1 MELRDLQ
8 ALVQPSDRKIL
19 LLVLDGLGGSP
30 MEAGGPTALETAA
43 TPHLDGLLRRG
54 GGGLHEPVAP
64 GITPGSGPG
73 HLALFGYDPLRYR
86 IGRGV
91 LEALGIGFELRD
103 RDVAARGNFCTVD
116 EDGVITDRR
125 AGRISTGAA
134 RPLVERLDRIE
145 VEGVE
150 VKVRPV
156 KEHRFLLVLR
166 FPEPVEA
173 DVSDTDPGRP
183 GQPPGEIRAAPEA
196 SGRAARAA
204 RAWLEG
210 AREALSGREPANM
223 VLLRGFSRRPDWPAF
238 PEVWGVR
245 SLAVAAYP
253 MYRGV
258 ARLVGMDA
266 VEVEDGLEPLAAT
279 LEEELPERDFVFLH
293 VKGTDRAG
301 EDGDFD
307 RKVSII
313 EEVDALVPRLV
324 DAGPDVVLV
333 TGDHATPARMRSHSW
348 HPVPFL
354 LAGGP
359 GPSARA
365 ERFGERECAGG
376 MHGLRRGRE
385 LMPLAMARSGR
396 LSRFGA

>member
-19 LLVLDGLGGSP
+19 LLVLDGLGGLP
-30 MEAGGPTALETAA
+30 MQPGGETALEAAA
-43 TPHLDGLLRRG
+43 TPNLDGLLRDG
-54 GGGLHEPVAP
+54 GAGLHEPVAP

-91 LEALGIGFELRD
+91 LEALGVGFDLREG
-103 RDVAARGNFCTVD
+103 DVAARGNFCTVAD
-116 EDGVITDRR
+116 DGTVTDRR
-125 AGRISTGAA
+125 AGRISTAEAA
-134 RPLVERLDRIE
+134 PLVERLDAVE

-150 VKVRPV
+150 VLVRPV

-173 DVSDTDPGRP
+173 DLSDTDPGRP
-183 GQPPGEIRAAPEA
+183 GEPPDEIRAASEA
-196 SGRAARAA
+196 SRRAARAA

-210 AREALSGREPANM
+210 ARDELSGRDAANM
-223 VLLRGFSRRPDWPAF
+223 VLLRGFARRPEWPTF
-238 PEVWGVR
+238 PEIWGVR

-266 VEVEDGLEPLAAT
+266 VAVEDDPEALAGT
-279 LEEELPERDFVFLH
+279 LESELPGRDFVFLH

-307 RKVSII
+307 RKVTII
-313 EEVDALVPRLV
+313 EEVDGLVPRLME
-324 DAGPDVVLV
+324 AGPDVVLV
-333 TGDHATPARMRSHSW
+333 TGDHSTPARMRSHSW

-359 GPSARA
+359 GPSPRA
-365 ERFGERECAGG
+365 ERFGERECAAG

-385 LMPLAMARSGR
+385 LIPLAMARSGR
-396 LSRFGA
+396 LSKFGA